1 MEQIITFI
9 NQQSDLFLFTQAG
22 FWVFFGVVLGIHSFI
37 YKKRVARSTFLFL
50 ASLFFYF
57 KTGGYFFTLLIIST
71 LTDYT
76 IGLFLGRVTRKI
88 YRKGLLMLSLV
99 INLGLLGYFKYT
111 YFIIEILEKISFTSI
126 ERKDF
131 AAVLFNHI
139 LGTQFDIS
147 SITLP
152 VGISFFTFQTISYT
166 FDVYRRQVK
175 PVTNIID
182 FGFYVSFFPQLI
194 AGPIVRAKT
203 FIPQI
208 YQTVILS
215 ERWIWQAIL
224 LIMGGLFKKMVISD
238 YLSVNLVDRV
248 FEHPIT
254 YSGFEVVM
262 AIYGYALQIY
272 CDFSGYTDIAL
283 GAALLLGFRLPTN
296 FNFPYKAI
304 SIQDFWRRW
313 HISLSSWLRDYLY
326 IPLGGSR
333 KGAIRTSINLLLT
346 MLLGGLWHGASL
358 KFIIWGGLHGI
369 ALIVNKGLSL
379 FIGRRRSIPL
389 KIVGWFV
396 TFHFVIITWIIF
408 RVDSLENAEIMMDR
422 IAWSFLAIDP
432 RTIVASHPYLY
443 SLIALGFIMHFLP
456 LKFTRAIKL
465 RFLASPAWLKIIIA
479 SFSLYIIILLHQS
492 DLQPFIYFRF

>member
-1 MEQIITFI
+1 MEQIIEFI
-9 NQQSDLFLFTQAG
+9 NKQSDLFLFTQTG
-22 FWVFFGVVLGIHSFI
+22 FWVFFGVVLGIYSI
-37 YKKRVARSTFLFL
+37 LSNKRVARSAFLFI

-57 KTGGYFFTLLIIST
+57 KTGGYFFSLLIIST

-76 IGLFLGRVTRKI
+76 IGIFIGRLNKKV
-88 YRKGLLMLSLV
+88 YRKTLLLLSLV

-111 YFIIEILEKISFTSI
+111 YFIIDMLEDLSLASI

-131 AAVLFNHI
+131 AAEIFNHI
-139 LGTQFDIS
+139 LGTKFDIS

-166 FDVYRRQVK
+166 IDVYRRHVK

-208 YQTVILS
+208 YQTIILS
-215 ERWIWQAIL
+215 ERWIWQAII
-224 LIMGGLFKKMVISD
+224 LIIGGLFKKMVISD

-248 FEHPIT
+248 FEHPVT
-254 YSGFEVVM
+254 YSGFEVLM

-313 HISLSSWLRDYLY
+313 HISLSTWLRDYLY

-333 KGAIRTSINLLLT
+333 KGAIRTTINLLIT
-346 MLLGGLWHGASL
+346 MLLGGLWHGAAL
-358 KFIIWGGLHGI
+358 KFIIWGGLHGLGLI
-369 ALIVNKGLSL
+369 ANKGISSV
-379 FIGRRRSIPL
+379 IGRRQSITL
-389 KIVGWFV
+389 KTMGWFI
-396 TFHFVIITWIIF
+396 TFHFVVITWIIF
-408 RVDSLENAEIMMDR
+408 RIDSLENAEIMLDR
-422 IAWSFLAIDP
+422 IRWSFLAINP
-432 RTIVASHPYLY
+432 LTIISSHPYLY
-443 SLIALGFIMHFLP
+443 SLFIIGFTLHFLP
-456 LKFTRAIKL
+456 LKFTRFVKL
-465 RFLASPAWLKIIIA
+465 SFLSSPLWLKITITSI
-479 SFSLYIIILLHQS
+479 SLYLIILLHQS